1 MIEHRKE
8 MLLYKSAWP
17 NGLDGLADQ
26 PCCCNVHTRERAAGL
41 GTTGVHQEQVLGA
54 GDRAENGRQLVCETE
69 RTGHQ

>member
-17 NGLDGLADQ
+17 NGLGRVALLLQRAHQ
-26 PCCCNVHTRERAAGL
+26 RERAAGL

-54 GDRAENGRQLVCETE
+54 GDRAENGRLLVCETE